1 MRAGVTVRSS
11 GQQAKKSPDR
21 NSGCRPTVSLIISAR
36 FLCNATCRP
45 AGGTLGGRDL
55 RIVRILRIR
64 NLRDLDSSADHVLAA
79 VVASGFCGKIG
90 LFHEFISGT
99 HQAFAS
105 TPIVEDASTWCR
117 RTQPIPGDAILLA
130 KLLGAIHDRCVI
142 NFCHPHAPC
151 LRQAYWIEAQGAIIG
166 SRAVT
171 LKFSN
176 IGILQLLERLTIA
189 LFVVFLVAALVL
201 VIKYDIERTAA
212 PQPATRT
219 GMNSAPIRGAQS

>member
-1 MRAGVTVRSS
+1 
-11 GQQAKKSPDR
+11 
-21 NSGCRPTVSLIISAR
+21 
-36 FLCNATCRP
+36 
-45 AGGTLGGRDL
+45 L
-55 RIVRILRIR
+55 RIVRILPIR

-189 LFVVFLVAALVL
+189 LFAVLLVAALVL
-201 VIKYDIERTAA
+201 VIKYDMQRTAA
-212 PQPATRT
+212 AQPGRQLVPRQRT
-219 GMNSAPIRGAQS
+219 DPWCAELTVSGCAAAVTPSFAVANLLGRVARFKLAQRVVDRGKGYRDPVVL

>member
-1 MRAGVTVRSS
+1 
-11 GQQAKKSPDR
+11 
-21 NSGCRPTVSLIISAR
+21 
-36 FLCNATCRP
+36 
-45 AGGTLGGRDL
+45 L
-55 RIVRILRIR
+55 RIVRILPIR

-212 PQPATRT
+212 AQPATRM